1 VNERAEVD
9 RKIQVKAVA
18 SFVLIL
24 AIIVVTALGIV
35 LLVINKRVAKED
47 EKRRIVPAVEI
58 VEVAAA
64 DHAVKIFTQG
74 VVESARETKLA
85 AEVGGRMM
93 GISPSFKRG
102 GVVKKG
108 ERLVQIDPADY
119 RSALAAAE
127 VRRAEAELA
136 LEQEK
141 ARVEQAKLDWE
152 KLGSGSKP
160 LNPLVLREPYLAA
173 AEASAASAVEAA
185 AKARR
190 DVERTEILAPFD
202 AGVRSA
208 NAEVG
213 AVVAPADL
221 IGMLDPPPFA
231 APPAVC
237 APALAVVSEMT
248 PELLSRSESLAAELR
263 HQLDSVAGQF
273 PAVLSGAAGT
283 GTILELRLAEPRAA
297 EFRSAC
303 RSRGLL
309 VGAAGPAS
317 VSFTPALVAGPA
329 ELSHAAD
336 VLSDLCLEWVTA

>member
-1 VNERAEVD
+1 VPVSEAPGREAPGRDLYDPEGVQRVRD
-9 RKIQVKAVA
+9 LV
-18 SFVLIL
+18 
-24 AIIVVTALGIV
+24 GI
-35 LLVINKRVAKED
+35 
-47 EKRRIVPAVEI
+47 
-58 VEVAAA
+58 EVAALLDDFRLVAGAAPDPLPAGRGHGVWLWDSYGSRYLDMTAGGGPLLLGHCHTAVVSAAHAQSAVYSGSAPAGEHLCASQARLARAISDRFPPAPDGRPRMVLFASSGREALALASLLGTPA
-64 DHAVKIFTQG
+64 DPLSDGWQPQG
-74 VVESARETKLA
+74 VADETLSACRTGTFLAQDRLGFGSVTVLGESMA
-85 AEVGGRMM
+85 GG
-93 GISPSFKRG
+93 
-102 GVVKKG
+102 
-108 ERLVQIDPADY
+108 L
-119 RSALAAAE
+119 
-127 VRRAEAELA
+127 
-136 LEQEK
+136 
-141 ARVEQAKLDWE
+141 
-152 KLGSGSKP
+152 
-160 LNPLVLREPYLAA
+160 
-173 AEASAASAVEAA
+173 
-185 AKARR
+185 
-190 DVERTEILAPFD
+190 PF
-202 AGVRSA
+202 
-208 NAEVG
+208 G

-248 PELLSRSESLAAELR
+248 PELLARSESLAAELR

-283 GTILELRLAEPRAA
+283 GTLLELRLAEPRAA